1 MAQAVDAVAHHE
13 AHRAGVVVRPHRLG
27 AVRLL
32 RADERFGDDVESIF
46 PAHRGELAAALG
58 AGAPQ
63 RTREAVGM
71 MDALG
76 VARDLGADHAGR
88 VGVVL
93 GAADAADGALA
104 EDLDLERAGRWAV
117 VRTSRGSDAGAD
129 GLIHGFTIQKH
140 G

>member
-1 MAQAVDAVAHHE
+1 M
-13 AHRAGVVVRPHRLG
+13 
-27 AVRLL
+27 RLL

-88 VGVVL
+88 IGVVL
-93 GAADAADGALA
+93 GAADTADGALA
-104 EDLDLERAGRWAV
+104 KNLDLERAGRWAV

>member
-1 MAQAVDAVAHHE
+1 MNC
-13 AHRAGVVVRPHRLG
+13 
-27 AVRLL
+27 
-32 RADERFGDDVESIF
+32 FGDDVERIV
-46 PAHRGELAAALG
+46 PGDRGELAAALG
-58 AGAPQ
+58 ADAPQ

-88 VGVVL
+88 VGIVL
-93 GAADAADGALA
+93 GAADTADGALV
-104 EDLDLERAGRWAV
+104 EDLDLERAGRRAV
-117 VRTSRGSDAGAD
+117 VRTGRGSDAGAD